1 MNILILVCAC
11 VIDLTLKYVYYQFFP
26 ELRVRLLGE
35 SNLQILNI
43 LHSSGKNQYIY
54 NIMHTRHSCCKNL
67 HGVRSL
73 SNSKKSWEKVT

>member
-11 VIDLTLKYVYYQFFP
+11 VIDLTLKYVYYQFFS

-43 LHSSGKNQYIY
+43 LHSSGKNQ
-54 NIMHTRHSCCKNL
+54 
-67 HGVRSL
+67 
-73 SNSKKSWEKVT
+73 